1 MTIPFTPV
9 DFVILAVLG
18 LSGFF
23 AAYRGFVNELLSIMG
38 WGLAAV
44 ITAVLFG
51 SIRGSVRE
59 MVEPDWFA
67 DIVGFVGLFLAVII
81 PISFV
86 AYRVGEAA
94 RQSSIGPLDRSLGF
108 VYGVLRGLVVASL
121 AYMLF
126 VWLSPNRPQ
135 WMNDARLI
143 PIVQRSSDVLASLV
157 NGKQPRGVSVSAP
170 SPQQDAPRRQPA
182 EPRPA
187 PPAPAPD
194 VPPPAPPVE
203 ARRAVPPPKPEPVR
217 ESPPPPAS
225 EVGGLAHLI
234 QQPEAAAAAAKPGK
248 APSPQPA
255 QAKKFRTQTM
265 ETEATKP
272 ARTAPREDTAQPA
285 RPAQKAEKSKAKP
298 ETAKPKAKAKQP
310 KTEPQIARTK
320 ATTPKR
326 PAKTQIAS
334 TERRPAASGSGDKTK
349 GKGYGARDRQ
359 ALDQLVRSTTRE
371 P

>member
-121 AYMLF
+121 AFMLF
-126 VWLSPNRPQ
+126 TWLSPNRPQ
-135 WMNDARLI
+135 WMNEARLI

-157 NGKQPRGVSVSAP
+157 NGKQPRGVTVSAP
-170 SPQQDAPRRQPA
+170 QNQQSAPRR
-182 EPRPA
+182 PA
-187 PPAPAPD
+187 PEPVA
-194 VPPPAPPVE
+194 PPPAPPPPPIVE
-203 ARRAVPPPKPEPVR
+203 ARRAPPAQPVR

-234 QQPEAAAAAAKPGK
+234 QQPEAQPLAAKPAK
-248 APSPQPA
+248 VPAPQKSPE
-255 QAKKFRTQTM
+255 KKFRTQAM
-265 ETEATKP
+265 EQDAP
-272 ARTAPREDTAQPA
+272 AA
-285 RPAQKAEKSKAKP
+285 RPAQKAEKPKAKL
-298 ETAKPKAKAKQP
+298 EAAKSKPKAKQP
-310 KTEPQIARTK
+310 KTAVQAARTK
-320 ATTPKR
+320 APPPKR
-326 PAKTQIAS
+326 PAKAQPAKTQVAS
-334 TERRPAASGSGDKTK
+334 SERRPAATANGDKTK

-359 ALDQLVRSTTRE
+359 ALDQLVRSTARE
-371 P
+371 Q